1 MTMTERNYLWEI
13 NQLKTR
19 NEGLLTD
26 VVYTIHWTLTAGE
39 GQELDTSLPRAC
51 LIGAWELDTTQ
62 VDPLEFTAYE
72 SITEDQVRAWLLTS
86 MDEEFMREQLAE
98 IDRRL
103 DQLSF
108 TARPLPW
115 ESQNP
120 GLVEV

>member
-1 MTMTERNYLWEI
+1 MTERNYLWEI

-19 NEGLLTD
+19 NEGILTD

-39 GQELDTSLPRAC
+39 GAELDTTKPRAC
-51 LIGAWELDTTQ
+51 LIGSWELVTSEL
-62 VDPLEFTAYE
+62 DPLEFTAYG
-72 SITEDQVRAWLLTS
+72 SLTEDQVRAWLLTS

-103 DQLSF
+103 DQLAA
-108 TARPLPW
+108 TTQPLPW

-120 GLVEV
+120 GFIEV

>member
-13 NQLKTR
+13 NQLMTR
-19 NEGLLTD
+19 NEGILTD

-39 GQELDTSLPRAC
+39 GQELDTTKPRAC
-51 LIGAWELDTTQ
+51 LIGSWELVTSEL
-62 VDPLEFTAYE
+62 DPLEFTAYG
-72 SITEDQVRAWLLTS
+72 SLTEDQVRAWLLAS
-86 MDEEFMREQLAE
+86 MDDEFMREQLAE

-103 DQLSF
+103 DKLTP

-120 GLVEV
+120 GFIEV

>member
-13 NQLKTR
+13 NRLITR

-39 GQELDTSLPRAC
+39 GQELDTSRPRAC
-51 LIGAWELDTTQ
+51 LIGAWELDTSQ
-62 VDPLEFTAYE
+62 VDPLEFTAYA
-72 SITEDQVRAWLLTS
+72 SITEDQARAWLLAS

-103 DQLSF
+103 DQLVA
-108 TARPLPW
+108 TQQALPW
-115 ESQNP
+115 APQNP